1 MKWNISVIRGKEIK
15 KDLLSSGERKI
26 IKWKILFIGAEGF
39 GKTTKEGES
48 PVTIR
53 WILIIKVEWY
63 TCYVVWR
70 E

>member
-26 IKWKILFIGAEGF
+26 IKWKIYLLEQKVLE
-39 GKTTKEGES
+39 KTTKEGES

-53 WILIIKVEWY
+53 
-63 TCYVVWR
+63 
-70 E
+70 